1 VKEDSVPKKA
11 KTIKSVITNFLITRQ
26 SSFGYAID
34 GLIHV
39 IKTQQNAWVH
49 LSVTCLVL
57 LVSVWLGLSR
67 LEWAAIVFII
77 ALVWMAEFLNTA
89 LEIIV
94 DLASPEKHP
103 LAKIGKD
110 VGAGAVL
117 ITAIVSIVIGLIILG
132 PHLWDKLGY

>member
-1 VKEDSVPKKA
+1 MPNRS
-11 KTIKSVITNFLITRQ
+11 THNKSVITNFLKTRQ
-26 SSFGYAID
+26 YSFGHAID
-34 GLIHV
+34 GVIHV

-49 LSVTCLVL
+49 LTITGLIL

-67 LEWAAIVFII
+67 LEWAAIVFMI
-77 ALVWMAEFLNTA
+77 ALVWIAEFLNTA

-117 ITAIVSIVIGLIILG
+117 ITAIVSVVIGLIILG
-132 PHLWDKLGY
+132 PHLWDKLGF

>member
-1 VKEDSVPKKA
+1 VKEEIVPGKVKII
-11 KTIKSVITNFLITRQ
+11 KTETGKFLKTRQ
-26 SSFGYAID
+26 LSFGYAID

-49 LSVTCLVL
+49 LSVTVLVL
-57 LVSVWLGLSR
+57 LVSWWLGISS
-67 LEWAAIVFII
+67 LEWAAILFII

-89 LEIIV
+89 LEVIV

-117 ITAIVSIVIGLIILG
+117 ITAVVAIVIGFMILG
-132 PHLWDKLGY
+132 PHLWDKLGI